1 MRVCAR
7 LDGARLD
14 GARLDGARLDER
26 VRRESDAAAAVAA
39 AAFAAAVFFVSF
51 VFVQRETRVVLRV
64 FRAHAHDASLQEAL
78 VGEQRRP
85 RGVRGGHRPKRVAV
99 ARADPQKLSTG
110 FHWIKLGRPHARL
123 AHGERRGVPGHG
135 HREEFPDAERHCRAG
150 NAAHAGQHQVRAPH
164 EVPCHRAVSQHHR
177 LAERPGRAPQR
188 EVRQL
193 VVPLPRVVDHDGCAV
208 AEVDLHARR
217 RRGLDQLEHALLPSD
232 NGLGVVGVEAQL
244 FRQLLLQSLHIT
256 APELVRARH
265 RQGLAEHGR
274 RSPARRVPPFRA
286 PRASPRR
293 TPRARP
299 HCSMPAR
306 NPRSS
311 AHLVVPKSLERF
323 FQISRKRRQISRA
336 ANLDGTLKG
345 RGAVFLS
352 RPCHASSPERFP
364 ITAER

>member
-1 MRVCAR
+1 M
-7 LDGARLD
+7 
-14 GARLDGARLDER
+14 
-26 VRRESDAAAAVAA
+26 
-39 AAFAAAVFFVSF
+39 
-51 VFVQRETRVVLRV
+51 LRV
-64 FRAHAHDASLQEAL
+64 FRAHAHDASLNEAL

-85 RGVRGGHRPKRVAV
+85 RGVRGRHRPKRVAV

-135 HREEFPDAERHCRAG
+135 HREEFPDAERRCRAG

-274 RSPARRVPPFRA
+274 RSPARRVPPFRV

-311 AHLVVPKSLERF
+311 AHLVVPKS
-323 FQISRKRRQISRA
+323 RA
-336 ANLDGTLKG
+336 LFPNFAQTKANLA
-345 RGAVFLS
+345 RGKS
-352 RPCHASSPERFP
+352 RRHPQGSRGGFFEAAPATRHLQRGSR
-364 ITAER
+364 